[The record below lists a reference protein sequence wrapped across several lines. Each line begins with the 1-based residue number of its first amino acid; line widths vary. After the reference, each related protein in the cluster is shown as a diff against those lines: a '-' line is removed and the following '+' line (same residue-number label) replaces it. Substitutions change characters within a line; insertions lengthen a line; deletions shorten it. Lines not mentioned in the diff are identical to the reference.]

1 MIIQELKEKLLATKC
16 FIDNEY
22 LDKYCELIELN
33 KDTKKEKYKT
43 QIHHIIP
50 KCYYELNN
58 LEIDNS
64 KENLVNLLYKDHF
77 LSHYYLALFSTILL
91 EEKLTFA
98 CVKMSFRKT
107 ELKDINLKELDSYQ
121 YLYEKNNKYLA
132 INNKNIF
139 VNFYTSGDTERINN
153 CLKKKSESGKK
164 FYASLSPEEKEARDR
179 KRILAILNMDEET
192 KEKRSIKIK
201 NSKLN
206 ISEEEKHN
214 LGIKI
219 NNGRGWENFE
229 DVINRVS
236 KEVLYNYYIVE
247 NHNKKETEIYFNIS
261 DSRLDKILRFYNI
274 YKFSPRMAKRKEIQL
289 DIENFKFM
297 YLDMNYSVSQLC
309 NYYSCKEGIIYSV
322 IKDNNIGKRRK
333 E

>member
-1 MIIQELKEKLLATKC
+1 
-16 FIDNEY
+16 
-22 LDKYCELIELN
+22 
-33 KDTKKEKYKT
+33 
-43 QIHHIIP
+43 
-50 KCYYELNN
+50 
-58 LEIDNS
+58 
-64 KENLVNLLYKDHF
+64 
-77 LSHYYLALFSTILL
+77 
-91 EEKLTFA
+91 
-98 CVKMSFRKT
+98 
-107 ELKDINLKELDSYQ
+107 
-121 YLYEKNNKYLA
+121 
-132 INNKNIF
+132 
-139 VNFYTSGDTERINN
+139 
-153 CLKKKSESGKK
+153 
-164 FYASLSPEEKEARDR
+164 
-179 KRILAILNMDEET
+179 MDEEA

-247 NHNKKETEIYFNIS
+247 NHNKKETETYFNIS

-309 NYYSCKEGIIYSV
+309 NYYSCKEGIIYSI